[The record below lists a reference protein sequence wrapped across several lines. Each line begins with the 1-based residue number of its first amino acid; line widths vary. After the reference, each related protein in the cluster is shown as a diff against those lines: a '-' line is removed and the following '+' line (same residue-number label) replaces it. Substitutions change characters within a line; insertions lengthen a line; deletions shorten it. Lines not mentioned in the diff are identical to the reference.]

1 MMQAKQGDAV
11 DVHYTGKL
19 EDGTI
24 IDTSTEDSPLR
35 FTIGEGR
42 FITDFEQA
50 VVGMNPGESKN
61 VKITSEKVYGPYR
74 KELVLS
80 IARDQ
85 FPTSIQPEV
94 GQQLEIHQEDGAGL
108 PVMVTHV
115 SESVVTLDANHPLA
129 GKDLV
134 VDIHLV
140 DIV

>member
-1 MMQAKQGDAV
+1 MTQAKHGDAV

-42 FITDFEQA
+42 FIADFEQA
-50 VVGMNPGESKN
+50 VVGLNPGESKN

-74 KELVLS
+74 KELVLA
-80 IARDQ
+80 IDRDQ
-85 FPTSIQPEV
+85 FPTDIQPEV

-115 SESVVTLDANHPLA
+115 SEAVVILDANHPLA
-129 GKDLV
+129 GKDLI
-134 VDIHLV
+134 VDIHLI